1 MGWSRVAECGPAG
14 VDEVVPGPVAW
25 ESESSSSTGV
35 DDPAGDGED
44 PEPEAFGFP
53 SAGGLVLGPG
63 QGLGPGEEV
72 GGEGDD
78 LDPDPVLGVA
88 VEGQVPQPGVLEAAD
103 AVLTAGSLPVPDLQ
117 ISQPPPG
124 GAWGVGGEAGD

>member
-1 MGWSRVAECGPAG
+1 MGWSRVAEIGPAG

-25 ESESSSSTGV
+25 ESESSSPTGV

-53 SAGGLVLGPG
+53 SADGLVLGPG
-63 QGLGPGEEV
+63 QGLGPGQEV

-88 VEGQVPQPGVLEAAD
+88 VEGQVP
-103 AVLTAGSLPVPDLQ
+103 
-117 ISQPPPG
+117 
-124 GAWGVGGEAGD
+124 